1 MTSASPSGARSGVDV
16 PGSVADIDAL
26 VDEASMESFPASD
39 PPSYWGRSANETYI
53 DPMTVTGEN
62 PRREGDD
69 MADADVMESIEKLAH
84 EEHELRER
92 EGRGEISNEDRERLR
107 TIELRLDQCWDFLR
121 QRRARLAAGL
131 DPDEAKVRD
140 VDTVENYRS

>member
-1 MTSASPSGARSGVDV
+1 MTSTSRSGGRPAVDV
-16 PGSVADIDAL
+16 AGMDAL

-39 PPSYWGRSANETYI
+39 PPSYWGRSANETYT
-53 DPMTVTGEN
+53 DPMTVTGES
-62 PRREGDD
+62 PRREEDD
-69 MADADVMESIEKLAH
+69 MPGTDVMDSIEKLAH

-92 EGRGEISNEDRERLR
+92 EGRGEISNADRERLR

-131 DPDEAKVRD
+131 DPNEAKVRD

>member
-1 MTSASPSGARSGVDV
+1 
-16 PGSVADIDAL
+16 
-26 VDEASMESFPASD
+26 
-39 PPSYWGRSANETYI
+39 
-53 DPMTVTGEN
+53 
-62 PRREGDD
+62 
-69 MADADVMESIEKLAH
+69 MADADVMESIENFAH

-92 EGRGEISNEDRERLR
+92 EGRGGLSKEERERLQ
-107 TIELRLDQCWDFLR
+107 TIEVRLDQCWDFLR

>member
-16 PGSVADIDAL
+16 PRSVADVDAL
-26 VDEASMESFPASD
+26 VDEASMESFPAKD
-39 PPSYWGRSANETYI
+39 PPSYWGRSANGTYI

>member
-1 MTSASPSGARSGVDV
+1 MR
-16 PGSVADIDAL
+16 IDAL

-39 PPSYWGRSANETYI
+39 PPSSWGRSANEI
-53 DPMTVTGEN
+53 DFDPITLVREN
-62 PRREGDD
+62 WREGDD

-92 EGRGEISNEDRERLR
+92 EGREEISDEDRERLR
-107 TIELRLDQCWDFLR
+107 TIEVRLDQCWDFLR

-131 DPDEAKVRD
+131 DPAEAKVRD
-140 VDTVENYRS
+140 IDTVENYRS

>member
-1 MTSASPSGARSGVDV
+1 
-16 PGSVADIDAL
+16 
-26 VDEASMESFPASD
+26 
-39 PPSYWGRSANETYI
+39 
-53 DPMTVTGEN
+53 
-62 PRREGDD
+62 

-84 EEHELRER
+84 EEHDLRER
-92 EGRGEISNEDRERLR
+92 
-107 TIELRLDQCWDFLR
+107 QCWDFLR

>member
-1 MTSASPSGARSGVDV
+1 MTSTPRTEARSVDV
-16 PGSVADIDAL
+16 ADRAAGIDAL

-39 PPSYWGRSANETYI
+39 PPSYWGRTANETYI
-53 DPMTVTGEN
+53 DPMTDTGEN
-62 PRREGDD
+62 PRREGED

-92 EGRGEISNEDRERLR
+92 EGRGEISDEDRERLQ
-107 TIELRLDQCWDFLR
+107 TVEVKLDQCWDFLR

-140 VDTVENYRS
+140 VDTVEHYRS

>member
-1 MTSASPSGARSGVDV
+1 MTSSSRSGARSPVDIA
-16 PGSVADIDAL
+16 GRAAGIDAL

-39 PPSYWGRSANETYI
+39 PPSYWGRNASETYV
-53 DPMTVTGEN
+53 DPMTVTGAS

-69 MADADVMESIEKLAH
+69 MADGDVMESIEKLAH

-107 TIELRLDQCWDFLR
+107 TIEVRLDQCWDFLR

-131 DPDEAKVRD
+131 DPNEAKVRD